1 MAWYIVYHEMAR
13 KDLHRLDKTQR
24 SQVLK
29 AIEKVAHNPLSNHEG
44 GYGKPL
50 GNRATAQLAG
60 YCKIKLRKSGLRVVY
75 GIVREQEVM
84 TIVVI
89 SIKNDETVYKL
100 AEQHIQ
106 S

>member
-1 MAWYIVYHEMAR
+1 MAWDIVYHEMAR

-24 SQVLK
+24 TQVLK
-29 AIEKVAHNPLSNHEG
+29 AIEKVAQNPLPNNEG

-50 GNRATAQLAG
+50 GNREAAQLAG

-75 GIVREQEVM
+75 GIVREQEIM

-89 SIKNDETVYKL
+89 SIRADETVYRL
-100 AEQHIQ
+100 AERRIKP
-106 S
+106 